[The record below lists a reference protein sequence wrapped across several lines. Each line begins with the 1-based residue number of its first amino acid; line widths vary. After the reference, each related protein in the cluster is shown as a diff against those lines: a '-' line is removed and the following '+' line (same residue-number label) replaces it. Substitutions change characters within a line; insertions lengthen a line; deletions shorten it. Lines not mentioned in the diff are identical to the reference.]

1 MPKFSVII
9 PIYNTGEFL
18 RECLDSAVNQTFG
31 DIEIIGVD
39 DGSTDDSGKILDE
52 YAANDNRVIAIH
64 QENQG
69 MSCARNRGMAI
80 AKGEY
85 ITFLD
90 SDDYWREDTLQILH
104 NRLKKDDLDM
114 LFLGGIN
121 FDNVSKKLQKVPA
134 YQFECIPPDF
144 DNKCFSYEDCEN
156 CTMEL
161 SVCPWSACYKH
172 EFLKGNKIIFPPHLF
187 FEDNLFFVKAFFR
200 AKRCGICRDILYF
213 RRVHPASVTQ
223 NWNKHFDDYLT
234 IYQKVMEFIDALPV
248 SNVIKN
254 IYQDL
259 GIRRP
264 TTIYN
269 RFKTADQEKYKVHF
283 KSFMEYNEMKKK
295 KPTLSIITICY
306 NIKDEIERT
315 CKSIVNQTWQDF
327 EWIVVDGGSTD
338 GTIEVL
344 KKYQDRMTVFISE
357 KDKGLYNAMNKGI
370 VHAQGEWLNF
380 MNGGDEYAVTD
391 ALERVFKDKQYERNI
406 LQGEEERFNPDGTFF
421 HVWHYK
427 KPITKYTFL
436 KYSMAH
442 QSAFYRRSLFEKY
455 GLYDESYKYCADT
468 EMNIRLTA
476 AGEQVELLDFI
487 VGRFWLNGVTMKP
500 ENKEPRRLEH
510 ERFNSIYY
518 TREEMLQHP
527 SKYLTDAIIIKQ
539 YRLFGFL
546 PLLTIEEE

>member
-18 RECLDSAVNQTFG
+18 RECLDSAANQTFK

-39 DGSTDDSGKILDE
+39 DGSTDGSGKILDE
-52 YAANDNRVIAIH
+52 YASKDKRIIIIH

-104 NRLKKDDLDM
+104 NRLSKDDFDM
-114 LFLGGIN
+114 LFFGGIN
-121 FDNVSKKLQKVPA
+121 FDNQSRELQEVNA
-134 YQFECIPPDF
+134 YQFDYLPPDF
-144 DNKCFSYEDCEN
+144 DCEIFSYRDCEDFI
-156 CTMEL
+156 TKIAV
-161 SVCPWSACYKH
+161 SPWSKCYKR
-172 EFLKGNKIIFPPHLF
+172 EFLRQNKIIFPPHLF
-187 FEDNLFFVKAFFR
+187 FEDNLFFVQALLT
-200 AKRCGICRDILYF
+200 AKRCGICKEILYF
-213 RRVHPASVTQ
+213 RRIHPESVTQ
-223 NWNKHFDDYLT
+223 NWNKYFDDYIT
-234 IYQKVMEFIDALPV
+234 ICQKVIDYVNESPADEA
-248 SNVIKN
+248 IKQQYFN
-254 IYQDL
+254 AYS
-259 GIRRP
+259 RRP
-264 TTIYN
+264 KIVYN
-269 RFKTADQEKYKVHF
+269 RFDAANQEKYGVHLKTF
-283 KSFMEYNEMKKK
+283 EEYNEMKKK

-338 GTIEVL
+338 GTVEVL
-344 KKYQDRMTVFISE
+344 KKYQDRMSVFISE
-357 KDKGLYNAMNKGI
+357 PDKGLYNAMNKGI
-370 VHAQGEWLNF
+370 VHAKGEWLNF

-391 ALERVFKDKQYERNI
+391 ALERVFDGKSYECNI
-406 LQGEEERFNPDGTFF
+406 LQAEEERFNPDGTLF
-421 HVWHYK
+421 HIWNYK
-427 KPITKYTFL
+427 KPIDKYTFL

-455 GLYDESYKYCADT
+455 GLYDESYKFCADT

-476 AGEQVELLDFI
+476 AGEKVELLGFI

-510 ERFNSIYY
+510 ERFNNIYY

-527 SKYLTDAIIIKQ
+527 SKYLTDVKKI
-539 YRLFGFL
+539 YRYYFFGFI
-546 PLLTIEEE
+546 PLVSFEEK